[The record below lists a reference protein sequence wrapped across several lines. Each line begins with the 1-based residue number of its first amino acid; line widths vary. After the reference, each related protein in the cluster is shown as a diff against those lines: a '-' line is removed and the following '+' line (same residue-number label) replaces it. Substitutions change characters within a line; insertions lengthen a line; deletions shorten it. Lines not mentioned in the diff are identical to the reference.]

1 MEMIMTSRHHLRAV
15 AALAAAGL
23 ALGGCAAM
31 PDQTQTA
38 STQGCKIVLIDN
50 TAQELSAYNS
60 DMHRDKSAYA
70 QGQIQQNYAD
80 AKVGDAQNRDR
91 RPVNDSLQFHGTPN
105 AMTDARRGC

>member
-1 MEMIMTSRHHLRAV
+1 MEIIMTSRHHLLAV

-23 ALGGCAAM
+23 ALSGCAAM

-50 TAQELSAYNS
+50 TAQELAAYNS

-70 QGQIQQNYAD
+70 EGQIQQNYAD
-80 AKVGDAQNRDR
+80 AKVGDAQNKDR
-91 RPVNDSLQFHGTPN
+91 RPLTGLQFHGTPN
-105 AMTDARRGC
+105 AMTDARQGC

>member
-1 MEMIMTSRHHLRAV
+1 MEMIMTSRHHVLSF
-15 AALAAAGL
+15 AALAAIGL

-60 DMHRDKSAYA
+60 DMHRDKAYA

-80 AKVGDAQNRDR
+80 AKVGDAQNKDR
-91 RPVNDSLQFHGTPN
+91 RPLTGLQFHGTPN

>member
-1 MEMIMTSRHHLRAV
+1 MTSRHHPLVLAALGA
-15 AALAAAGL
+15 AALAI
-23 ALGGCAAM
+23 GGCAAM

-60 DMHRDKSAYA
+60 DIHRARAGYA
-70 QGQIQQNYAD
+70 QGQLQQNYAD
-80 AKVGDAQNRDR
+80 AKVGDSQNKDR
-91 RPVNDSLQFHGTPN
+91 RLEFKGTPN